1 MSGVVL
7 WFMVSIFHSSTSGNH
22 FARRHKS
29 VLQICLRF
37 TVCLGTLGTLWT
49 TLTLL
54 FGLSK
59 KPSRRSTN
67 AWRASGATNSGKPRE
82 KPYFCHCTGVLS
94 GFKINSFHLCLY
106 FSYSI
111 SVNDIHTHNRYRL
124 HR

>member
-59 KPSRRSTN
+59 TLRRSTN

-82 KPYFCHCTGVLS
+82 KPNICHCTEVLS
-94 GFKINSFHLCLY
+94 GFEINLY
-106 FSYSI
+106 ICASI
-111 SVNDIHTHNRYRL
+111 FPILSL
-124 HR
+124 